1 MVCRLSFPAAI
12 GIRIAQPETEP
23 EYPALE
29 GGFLTTGPRG
39 SPKVN
44 GILNWRLKPM
54 NFHHDGDNNNSN
66 SNNKRKLTFPFS
78 FRALGSDCP

>member
-1 MVCRLSFPAAI
+1 MVCRLSFLEAI
-12 GIRIAQPETEP
+12 GILIPQPETEP

-29 GGFLTTGPRG
+29 GRFLTIGPQG

-44 GILNWRLKPM
+44 EILNWRLKPM

-66 SNNKRKLTFPFS
+66 SNKSKLTFPFS